1 MYRVILVDD
10 ERLIVKGLSSVVPW
24 AELGCQVA
32 GTAYDGAG
40 GLALIRQLKPDI
52 VLTDIR
58 MPNMDGLTM
67 LAALKSEFP
76 RMQMSVL
83 TA

>member
-24 AELGCQVA
+24 AEMGCQVA

-40 GLALIRQLKPDI
+40 A
-52 VLTDIR
+52 
-58 MPNMDGLTM
+58 
-67 LAALKSEFP
+67 
-76 RMQMSVL
+76 
-83 TA
+83 

>member
-32 GTAYDGAG
+32 GTAFDGAG
-40 GLALIRQLKPDI
+40 GLSLIRELKPDI

-58 MPNMDGLTM
+58 MPNMDGLTCWPPSK
-67 LAALKSEFP
+67 ASFP
-76 RMQMSVL
+76 GCR
-83 TA
+83 